1 MKLEELVKVSAS
13 VAATPGRLEKISRLA
28 ALLSRLLPE
37 EIPIAVGFL
46 IGWPR
51 QGRIGVGWAT
61 VSAARE
67 RAPAIAPT
75 LELLEVDA
83 VFDQL
88 LSVRG
93 KNSASERL
101 RLIGDLFSRA
111 TPDEQNFL

>member
-1 MKLEELVKVSAS
+1 MKLEDLVQVSAA
-13 VAATPGRLEKISRLA
+13 VAATSGRLQKISKLA
-28 ALLSRLLPE
+28 ALLSRLTPDE
-37 EIPIAVGFL
+37 VPVAVGFL

-61 VSAARE
+61 VSGARE
-67 RAPAIAPT
+67 RPPAIAPT
-75 LELLEVDA
+75 LELRDVDA

-101 RLIGDLFSRA
+101 QMICD
-111 TPDEQNFL
+111 